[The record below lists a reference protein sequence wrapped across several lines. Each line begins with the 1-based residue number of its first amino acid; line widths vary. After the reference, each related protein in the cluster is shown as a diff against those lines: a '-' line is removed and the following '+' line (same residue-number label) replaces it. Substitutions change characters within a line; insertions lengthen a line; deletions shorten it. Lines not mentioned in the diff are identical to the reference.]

1 VLTNTHLVF
10 IADNSMG
17 MSKRAILAQLRAWA
31 DGPEPMDVSNDDSP
45 LEDATMED
53 VAMEMEDATMEDV
66 AMEMEDATMEDA
78 TMEDI
83 AMEDATMDDATM
95 DDIAMEDIA
104 IEDVPIQALKTMTYI
119 SRKRSRDENVTM
131 VPTSSPRSRSKRYR
145 PSNME
150 QWTTLGNICKN
161 MGALTLA

>member
-1 VLTNTHLVF
+1 
-10 IADNSMG
+10 MG

-31 DGPEPMDVSNDDSP
+31 DGPEPMDVSNDDAP

-53 VAMEMEDATMEDV
+53 VAMEMEDATMD
-66 AMEMEDATMEDA
+66 DA

-83 AMEDATMDDATM
+83 AME
-95 DDIAMEDIA
+95 DIAMEDIA

>member
-1 VLTNTHLVF
+1 MLTNTHLVF

-45 LEDATMED
+45 L
-53 VAMEMEDATMEDV
+53 EDATMEDV

>member
-1 VLTNTHLVF
+1 
-10 IADNSMG
+10 MG

-45 LEDATMED
+45 L
-53 VAMEMEDATMEDV
+53 EDATMEDV

>member
-45 LEDATMED
+45 L
-53 VAMEMEDATMEDV
+53 EDATMEDV

>member
-1 VLTNTHLVF
+1 MLTNTHLVF

-31 DGPEPMDVSNDDSP
+31 DGPEPMDVSNDDAP
-45 LEDATMED
+45 L
-53 VAMEMEDATMEDV
+53 EDATMEDV